1 VNTRRE
7 QVVIVLV
14 SVGVYVVATVLPA
27 ITVTAS
33 GPTTSWAMTG
43 FDCLANGPFL
53 LLKINEGLSVIAL
66 LAWLANVPYLVALI
80 GLASGRRRP
89 RAVIA
94 STLLALL
101 PVILLLTRAP
111 IGSPFGGPFVGPGPS
126 GPTTITS
133 LGVGY
138 VAWLAALFV
147 PSYSA
152 FKSAR
157 ERAPELGR

>member
-1 VNTRRE
+1 M
-7 QVVIVLV
+7 IVLV
-14 SVGVYVVATVLPA
+14 SVGVYVVATILPA

-33 GPTTSWAMTG
+33 GPTRAMTG

-111 IGSPFGGPFVGPGPS
+111 IGSPFGGPFVGTGPS

-147 PSYSA
+147 PFYSA
-152 FKSAR
+152 SKSAR
-157 ERAPELGR
+157 ERPASELGR

>member
-1 VNTRRE
+1 M
-7 QVVIVLV
+7 IVLV
-14 SVGVYVVATVLPA
+14 SVGVYVVATILPA

-111 IGSPFGGPFVGPGPS
+111 IGSPFVVGPDPS

-147 PSYSA
+147 PFYSA
-152 FKSAR
+152 SKSAR
-157 ERAPELGR
+157 ERPASELGR